1 MTAERLEAI
10 RRALKRLQG
19 APDPEWAGLARQAL
33 VELEDL
39 AAQLEKGSEHARLL
53 ALYEVSRAIGS
64 SLQLDEVLQ
73 QVMDSVIQLT
83 AAERGFLL
91 LFDEQSSERAV
102 QVGRNYEG
110 KNLSP
115 QDVQVSRTVIKEV
128 LQTGEGVVTTNAL
141 ADDRFRAQ
149 ESVVAYALRSVLCVP
164 LRSRGRV
171 IGVVY
176 VDNRIR
182 TALFDQRDR
191 EMLEAFA
198 GQAAIAIENARLYTQ
213 TDSALALRVQELET
227 LQQIDRQLNTRLD
240 TQRVAELTLEWAQR
254 GTAAD
259 AGWIAV
265 QVDRE
270 APMVVAA
277 GQGVGAA
284 LDPALPGLATALGNG
299 PAVHRLPSPDGA
311 GEQLVVPL
319 MHAGQPIAALG
330 LSRSTGAFEA
340 ESIPFL
346 HRLAEHAAVAIENSR
361 LYQAVQSANLA
372 KSQFVTIVSHEMK
385 NPMTSIRGYADL
397 VRRGMVGPVN
407 EQQTEFLDIVLDNV
421 DRMAT
426 LVSDLTDISRIE
438 TGRLK
443 INLAEV
449 ALPPYVQEVVTT
461 LRPQIEAKQQT
472 IVLSLPADLPSLR
485 TDPARLVQILT
496 NLASNAIK
504 YTPPGG
510 KIEVAAGVQNGF
522 LRVQVRDSGIGLSP
536 EDQTKLFT
544 QFFRSDN
551 PVVREQA
558 GWGLGLSVTRSLVE
572 LLGGKIGVQ
581 SQLGHGSIFWF
592 TLPATRAS

>member
-1 MTAERLEAI
+1 MTAERVEAI

-19 APDPEWAGLARQAL
+19 APDPQWAGIAQQAL
-33 VELEDL
+33 VDLEDL

-64 SLQLDEVLQ
+64 SLLLDEVLQ

-83 AAERGFLL
+83 GAERGFLL

-240 TQRVAELTLEWAQR
+240 TQRVVELTLEWAQR
-254 GTAAD
+254 GAQAD

-270 APMVVAA
+270 SPMIVAA

-284 LDPALPGLATALGNG
+284 LDPAAPGLASALSNG
-299 PAVHRLPSPDGA
+299 PAVHRQPGA
-311 GEQLVVPL
+311 NGTGEQVVIPL
-319 MHAGQPIAALG
+319 LHAGQPIAVMG
-330 LSRSTGAFEA
+330 LSRSAGAFEG
-340 ESIPFL
+340 ESIAFL
-346 HRLAEHAAVAIENSR
+346 RRLAEHAAVAVENSR

-372 KSQFVTIVSHEMK
+372 KSQFITIVSHEMK
-385 NPMTSIRGYADL
+385 TPMTSIRGYADL

-407 EQQTEFLDIVLDNV
+407 DQQAEFLDIVLDNV
-421 DRMAT
+421 DRMAA

-443 INLAEV
+443 VNLAEV
-449 ALPPYVQEVVTT
+449 ALPQYIQEVVTS
-461 LRPQIEAKQQT
+461 LRPQIDAKQQT
-472 IVLSLPADLPSLR
+472 VDLALPTSLPALH

-496 NLASNAIK
+496 NLASNAVK

-510 KIEVAAGVQNGF
+510 RIEVSARVHDGY
-522 LRVQVRDSGIGLSP
+522 LRVQVSDSGIGLSP
-536 EDQTKLFT
+536 EDQAKLFT

-572 LLGGKIGVQ
+572 LLGGKIGVK
-581 SQLGHGSIFWF
+581 SQLGQGSSFWF
-592 TLPATRAS
+592 TLPVSHS

>member
-1 MTAERLEAI
+1 MTKERLQSI
-10 RRALKRLQG
+10 RRALQRLQG
-19 APDPEWAGLARQAL
+19 APDPQWAGIAREAL
-33 VELEDL
+33 VDLEDL
-39 AAQLEKGSEHARLL
+39 SAQLEKGSEHARLL

-64 SLQLDEVLQ
+64 SLHLDEVLQ

-83 AAERGFLL
+83 GAERGFLL

-110 KNLSP
+110 KSLSP
-115 QDVQVSRTVIKEV
+115 QDIQVSRTVIKEV

-182 TALFDQRDR
+182 TALFDHRDR

-198 GQAAIAIENARLYTQ
+198 GQAAVAIENARLYTQ

-240 TQRVAELTLEWAQR
+240 AQRVLELTLEWAQR
-254 GTAAD
+254 GALAD

-265 QVDRE
+265 QFDRE
-270 APMVVAA
+270 SPMIVAA
-277 GQGVGAA
+277 GPGAGA
-284 LDPALPGLATALGNG
+284 PLDPASPGLAAALGNG
-299 PAVHRLPSPDGA
+299 PTVHRQPSADGA
-311 GEQLVVPL
+311 GEQVVVPL
-319 MHAGQPIAALG
+319 LHAGEPIAVLG
-330 LSRSTGAFEA
+330 LSRRTVFDP
-340 ESIPFL
+340 ESIAFL
-346 HRLAEHAAVAIENSR
+346 RRLAEHAAVAIENSR
-361 LYQAVQSANLA
+361 LYQAVQSANQA
-372 KSQFVTIVSHEMK
+372 KSQFITIVSHEMK
-385 NPMTSIRGYADL
+385 TPMTSIRGYADL

-407 EQQTEFLDIVLDNV
+407 DQQAEFLDIVLDNV
-421 DRMAT
+421 DRMAA

-443 INLAEV
+443 VNLAEV
-449 ALPPYVQEVVTT
+449 ALPPYVQEVVTG
-461 LRPQIEAKQQT
+461 LRPQIDAKQQT
-472 IVLSLPADLPSLR
+472 VELALPADLPALH
-485 TDPARLVQILT
+485 TDPSRLVQILT

-510 KIEVAAGVQNGF
+510 RIELSARVHDGF

-536 EDQTKLFT
+536 DDQAKLFT
-544 QFFRSDN
+544 QFFRSEN

-572 LLGGKIGVQ
+572 LLGGKIGVN
-581 SQLGHGSIFWF
+581 SQLGQGSTFWF
-592 TLPATRAS
+592 TLPATHT

>member
-19 APDPEWAGLARQAL
+19 APDLQWAGLAQQAL
-33 VELEDL
+33 VDLEDL

-64 SLQLDEVLQ
+64 SLRLEEVLQ

-83 AAERGFLL
+83 GAERGFLL

-164 LRSRGRV
+164 LRSHGRV

-198 GQAAIAIENARLYTQ
+198 GQAAISIENARLYTQ

-254 GTAAD
+254 GAQAD

-270 APMVVAA
+270 SPMVVAA

-284 LDPALPGLATALGNG
+284 LDPTAPGLASALSNG
-299 PAVHRLPSPDGA
+299 PTIHRQPTANAA
-311 GEQLVVPL
+311 GEQLALPL
-319 MHAGQPIAALG
+319 LHAGQPIAVLG
-330 LSRSTGAFEA
+330 LSRNAGAFEA
-340 ESIPFL
+340 ESLAFL
-346 HRLAEHAAVAIENSR
+346 RRLAEHAAVAIENSR

-372 KSQFVTIVSHEMK
+372 KSQFITIVSHEMK
-385 NPMTSIRGYADL
+385 TPMTSIRGYADL

-407 EQQTEFLDIVLDNV
+407 DQQAEFLDIVLDNV
-421 DRMAT
+421 DRMAA

-443 INLAEV
+443 VNLAEV
-449 ALPPYVQEVVTT
+449 ALPPYIQEVVTS
-461 LRPQIEAKQQT
+461 LRPQIDARQQT
-472 IVLSLPADLPSLR
+472 IDLALPANLPTLH

-496 NLASNAIK
+496 NLASNAVK

-510 KIEVAAGVQNGF
+510 RIEVAAGVHDGY
-522 LRVQVRDSGIGLSP
+522 LRVQVSDSGIGLSA
-536 EDQTKLFT
+536 EDQAKLFT

-572 LLGGKIGVQ
+572 LLGGKIGVE
-581 SQLGHGSIFWF
+581 SRLGQGSMFWF
-592 TLPATRAS
+592 TLPASSS

>member
-19 APDPEWAGLARQAL
+19 VPDPQWAGIAQQAL
-33 VELEDL
+33 VDLEDL

-64 SLQLDEVLQ
+64 SLLLDEVLQ

-83 AAERGFLL
+83 GAERGFLL

-198 GQAAIAIENARLYTQ
+198 GQAAIAIENARMYTQ

-240 TQRVAELTLEWAQR
+240 TQRVVELTLEWAQR
-254 GTAAD
+254 GAQAD

-265 QVDRE
+265 QVDRGS
-270 APMVVAA
+270 PMVVAA
-277 GQGVGAA
+277 GVGVGAA
-284 LDPALPGLATALGNG
+284 LDPAAPGLASALSNG
-299 PAVHRLPSPDGA
+299 PAVHRLPAANGA
-311 GEQLVVPL
+311 GEQLVIPL
-319 MHAGQPIAALG
+319 LHAGQPIAAMG
-330 LSRSTGAFEA
+330 LSRSAGAFED
-340 ESIPFL
+340 ESLAFL
-346 HRLAEHAAVAIENSR
+346 SRLAEHAAVAIENSR
-361 LYQAVQSANLA
+361 LYQAVQAANLA
-372 KSQFVTIVSHEMK
+372 KSQFITVVSHEMK
-385 NPMTSIRGYADL
+385 TPMTSIRGYADL

-407 EQQTEFLDIVLDNV
+407 DQQAEFLDIVLDNV
-421 DRMAT
+421 DRMAA

-443 INLAEV
+443 VNLAEV
-449 ALPPYVQEVVTT
+449 ALQPYIQEVVTS
-461 LRPQIEAKQQT
+461 LRPQIDAKQQT
-472 IVLSLPADLPSLR
+472 VGLALPADLPVLH

-496 NLASNAIK
+496 NLASNAVK

-510 KIEVAAGVQNGF
+510 RIEVSARVQDGF
-522 LRVQVRDSGIGLSP
+522 LRVLVRDSGIGLSP

-572 LLGGKIGVQ
+572 LLGGKIGVK
-581 SQLGHGSIFWF
+581 SQLGQGSTFWF
-592 TLPATRAS
+592 TLPASHS